1 MLGESL
7 MDIELLDNYIHCE
20 YFSMV
25 RREVMCLLTSLYGK
39 NLLYLSTIKNLTI
52 PLIVSISLFKYL
64 FIGLYYCQ
72 MICIDRCRSGRDLRF
87 TRGGSQ
93 WHWQCSVR
101 LPRQVALFTYSW
113 TSMTEV
119 SLNVFILQIAGS
131 KWRLTRTAMA
141 IVLMLDH
148 WMG

>member
-1 MLGESL
+1 MPGESL

-25 RREVMCLLTSLYGK
+25 RREVMFLLTSLYEK
-39 NLLYLSTIKNLTI
+39 NLLSFDYQEFNYSSDSKCFLVQI
-52 PLIVSISLFKYL
+52 LFT
-64 FIGLYYCQ
+64 GLYYCQ
-72 MICIDRCRSGRDLRF
+72 MIFIDRCRSGCDSRF

-119 SLNVFILQIAGS
+119 SLNVFILQFAGS
-131 KWRLTRTAMA
+131 KWRLTRTARA